1 MDFQYINSNI
11 LDNLFYILV
20 SLLAFYVLLNH
31 IGRLA
36 TYKRSLITTCATVPI
51 ILCMS
56 FPIYI
61 DQYCVHDFR
70 QIPFV
75 IGILYG
81 GWPVGTALLIILLIA
96 RSAVYGFNAL
106 TVVVYVAIFILTA
119 LFSKKFNT
127 LSRKNKLISLIPF
140 FVLLESLTTFIALAM
155 SNNFKVTE
163 AYVFYFIIL
172 PPFLLFF
179 VVYVIEIL
187 REAIQIRSRVVKLEK
202 MEVVSQ
208 LAASISHEVRNPLTV
223 VKGFTQ
229 LLKAPDIPQEVR
241 EQYIEHICRE
251 TERAESIISGYL
263 AFAKSSV
270 EKVENIQVEC
280 QVRNVIEILK
290 PLASMNSVN
299 ISEQLVPGTIRGNVQ
314 YFQQCFVNLLKN
326 GIEAMPNGGELSVV
340 SLVDGANIV
349 IEIKDNGVGMSKE
362 QVNRFG
368 EPYYSSK
375 EKGTGLGSMVI
386 VRTIQLMNG
395 RLHIQSTPG
404 EGTTI
409 TIIFP
414 LHTLES

>member
-1 MDFQYINSNI
+1 MDFRYINSNI

-31 IGRLA
+31 IGRLT
-36 TYKRSLITTCATVPI
+36 TYKKSLITMCASVPI

-61 DQYCVHDFR
+61 DKYCIHDFR

-81 GWPVGTALLIILLIA
+81 GWPVGTALLIILLIV
-96 RSAVYGFNAL
+96 RSVMYGFNAL
-106 TVVVYVAIFILTA
+106 TVVVYAAIFILTA

-127 LSRKNKLISLIPF
+127 LSRKNKLLSLIPF
-140 FVLLESLTTFIALAM
+140 FVLLESLTTFIALTM

-163 AYVFYFIIL
+163 AYVFYFIIF

-187 REAIQIRSRVVKLEK
+187 REAIHIRSRVVKLEK

-229 LLKAPDIPQEVR
+229 LLKDPDISQEVR
-241 EQYIEHICRE
+241 EQYIEHIFRE
-251 TERAESIISGYL
+251 TGRAESIINEYL
-263 AFAKSSV
+263 AFAKSGI
-270 EKVENIQVEC
+270 EKVENIQVEH
-280 QVRNVIEILK
+280 QIRNVIEILK
-290 PLASMNSVN
+290 PLASMSSVN
-299 ISEQLVPGTIRGNVQ
+299 ILDQLSPATIRGNIQ

-326 GIEAMPNGGELSVV
+326 GIEAMPDGGELSVV
-340 SLVDGANIV
+340 SLVDGTNVV
-349 IEIKDNGVGMSKE
+349 IEIRDNGIGMSKE

-395 RLHIQSTPG
+395 RIHIQSTPS

-409 TIIFP
+409 TITFP
-414 LHTLES
+414 RK